1 MQIIIH
7 FNSRWR
13 LYQIYGVVA
22 NTYDHVLVHA
32 NYKTALI
39 VKYYNDKFTFNLV
52 WNSSITE

>member
-52 WNSSITE
+52 